1 MNGTIY
7 LTDLLSGMFDAEQ
20 WESKSEE
27 LRRKS
32 IGYEEALRVSNNLG
46 VYFLSGRGTLDFKWQ
61 GWSNGGEKQ
70 NPKKFLDQNLGSKK
84 THAKFPS
91 HKNFQK
97 ALNDIPTVVA
107 IRTGPVHRIVF
118 AIHTGFL
125 LNWLGLS
132 TDNTD

>member
-1 MNGTIY
+1 MNGTINM
-7 LTDLLSGMFDAEQ
+7 TDLLSGMFDAEQ
-20 WESKSEE
+20 RESKSEE

-46 VYFLSGRGTLDFKWQ
+46 VYFLSGWGTLDFKWQ
-61 GWSNGGEKQ
+61 GWSNGGKKQ
-70 NPKKFLDQNLGSKK
+70 NPKKFLDQNLGPKK
-84 THAKFPS
+84 THANIPS

-97 ALNDIPTVVA
+97 ALNDIPNVVA

>member
-1 MNGTIY
+1 M
-7 LTDLLSGMFDAEQ
+7 TDLSSELFDAEQ
-20 WESKSEE
+20 REREE
-27 LRRKS
+27 LRRLLS
-32 IGYEEALRVSNNLG
+32 YQEALRVSNNLG
-46 VYFLSGRGTLDFKWQ
+46 VYFLSWRGTLDFKWQ
-61 GWSNGGEKQ
+61 GWSNGGKNQ

-97 ALNDIPTVVA
+97 ALNDIPNVVA

>member
-1 MNGTIY
+1 M
-7 LTDLLSGMFDAEQ
+7 TDLSSELFDAEQ
-20 WESKSEE
+20 REREE
-27 LRRKS
+27 LRRLLS
-32 IGYEEALRVSNNLG
+32 YQEALRVSNNLG
-46 VYFLSGRGTLDFKWQ
+46 VYFLSWRGTLDFKCQ
-61 GWSNGGEKQ
+61 GWSNGGKNQ

>member
-1 MNGTIY
+1 M
-7 LTDLLSGMFDAEQ
+7 TDLSSELFDAEQ
-20 WESKSEE
+20 REREE
-27 LRRKS
+27 LRRLLS
-32 IGYEEALRVSNNLG
+32 FQEALRVSNNLG
-46 VYFLSGRGTLDFKWQ
+46 VYFLSWRGTLDFKWQ
-61 GWSNGGEKQ
+61 GWSNGGKNQ

>member
-1 MNGTIY
+1 MNGTINM
-7 LTDLLSGMFDAEQ
+7 TDLSSELFDAEQ
-20 WESKSEE
+20 REREE
-27 LRRKS
+27 LRRLLS
-32 IGYEEALRVSNNLG
+32 YQEALRVSNNLG
-46 VYFLSGRGTLDFKWQ
+46 VYFLSWRGTLDFKWQ
-61 GWSNGGEKQ
+61 GWSNGGKNQ
-70 NPKKFLDQNLGSKK
+70 NPQKFLDQNLGSKK